1 MGQIVLNIQERGIKM
16 VKNILTINNVFQLTA
31 NMLNEIGVIRKE
43 KLRAYAI
50 PRGGVPVGIAASV
63 LSSRLVLV
71 ENPAEADI
79 FIDDIID
86 SGATRDRYAKEFPG
100 IPFYALIDKTA
111 AVRPTD
117 QHYGWVVFPWES
129 ENGGIEDNITRLLQF
144 VGEDPKREGLQET
157 PARVVKAWQH
167 WTSGY
172 GKDPKDILKCFEDGS
187 ANCDEM
193 ILVKDIPFYT
203 HCEHHLAPFFGTATV
218 AYIPQGKIVGLSKI
232 SRIVDMYARR
242 LQVQERL
249 TNEIADA
256 IFNGLDA
263 LGVGVL
269 VTARHLCMESRGIC
283 QQGHTTVTSAL
294 RGAIKES
301 SKARAEF
308 LMLAK

>member
-1 MGQIVLNIQERGIKM
+1 MLNIQERGIKM
-16 VKNILTINNVFQLTA
+16 VKNILT
-31 NMLNEIGVIRKE
+31 LNQVAKMATFLAS
-43 KLRAYAI
+43 KLPLGSCLYGI
-50 PRGGVPVGIAASV
+50 PRGGIPVV
-63 LSSRLVLV
+63 LMLLAISNEQGLEFRLVDKP
-71 ENPAEADI
+71 EDADT

-86 SGATRDRYAKEFPG
+86 SGATRDRFAKEFPG
-100 IPFYALIDKTA
+100 KPFYALIDKTGPFEA
-111 AVRPTD
+111 SF
-117 QHYGWVVFPWES
+117 QGWVVFPWES

-157 PARVVKAWQH
+157 PSRVAKAWQH

-172 GKDPKDILKCFEDGS
+172 GKNPKDILKCFEDGS

-294 RGAIKES
+294 RGAIKDS
-301 SKARAEF
+301 SKARSEF

>member
-1 MGQIVLNIQERGIKM
+1 MK
-16 VKNILTINNVFQLTA
+16 KNILTMNQVS
-31 NMLNEIGVIRKE
+31 EIAFRMAQQIPFGSV
-43 KLRAYAI
+43 AYAV
-50 PRGGVPVGIAASV
+50 PRGGIPVAF
-63 LSSRLVLV
+63 LVLAFSNGRLALT
-71 ENPAEADI
+71 ENPKEATV
-79 FIDDIID
+79 FIDDIVD
-86 SGATRDRYAKEFPG
+86 SGATRERYAKDYPG
-100 IPFYALIDKTA
+100 VPFYSLINKTSEIH
-111 AVRPTD
+111 D
-117 QHYGWVVFPWES
+117 SGWVVFPWES

-157 PARVVKAWQH
+157 PARVAKAWQH

-283 QQGHTTVTSAL
+283 QQGHVTVTSAL

>member
-1 MGQIVLNIQERGIKM
+1 MK
-16 VKNILTINNVFQLTA
+16 KNILTLNQVA
-31 NMLNEIGVIRKE
+31 NLAALLAS
-43 KLRAYAI
+43 KLPSGSCLYGI
-50 PRGGVPVGIAASV
+50 PRGGIPVALMLLAISNEHG
-63 LSSRLVLV
+63 LEFRLVDKP
-71 ENPAEADI
+71 EDADT
-79 FIDDIID
+79 FIDDIVD
-86 SGATRDRYAKEFPG
+86 SGATRKRYAKDYPG
-100 IPFYALIDKTA
+100 VPFYALIDKTG
-111 AVRPTD
+111 VFESSLG
-117 QHYGWVVFPWES
+117 GWVVFPWETA
-129 ENGGIEDNITRLLQF
+129 NGGIEDNITRLLQF

-157 PARVVKAWQH
+157 PARVAKAWQH

-172 GKDPKDILKCFEDGS
+172 DKDPKDILKCFEDGS

-294 RGAIKES
+294 RGAIKDS
-301 SKARAEF
+301 SKARSEF